1 MDTPLPLPGSSNY
14 EGLKDEL
21 QKIAGIIEQY
31 PDDLKQR
38 AFELLIAA
46 YLGGKAN
53 GGSGATA
60 PESQEAG
67 SAPVETSAGEAA
79 EAPASAVEEI
89 QVAAEYVTPEIAEE
103 QSRVE
108 SGEADAPVA
117 QAAPIARP
125 LAPVPPIKAGSDP
138 LANDILRKKIRL
150 RPMTEMPWRQP
161 R

>member
-53 GGSGATA
+53 GGSGATV
-60 PESQEAG
+60 PESLEAG

-79 EAPASAVEEI
+79 EAPAPAVEEI

-108 SGEADAPVA
+108 SGEAAVPE
-117 QAAPIARP
+117 APIARP
-125 LAPVPPIKAGSDP
+125 LAPVSPIKAGSDP